1 MVEWVSVVHGAHTTY
16 TCGTVKS
23 WQSIRGDRNKS
34 ISHTLFDDFNTIS
47 TYVVWQCAMSCHRI
61 WLNYNARSFV
71 RLLAHS
77 LHRVYISQQ
86 YVCSIYLPHIRYAVH
101 AIRFRRACHP
111 TNQQRTIEATVLYM
125 CQKCTSIAMV
135 YTEPLSLSLSLCSTL
150 SLHIHSLTPCTEPLK
165 QPRIAKAHPN
175 C

>member
-1 MVEWVSVVHGAHTTY
+1 MEHTQRIRVELLSPGNRSEATETKAYLILSSMTLTPYPPTSYGNVPCHVIVSGWITMLVHSFVCSLILY
-16 TCGTVKS
+16 IV
-23 WQSIRGDRNKS
+23 S
-34 ISHTLFDDFNTIS
+34 ISLSN
-47 TYVVWQCAMSCHRI
+47 M
-61 WLNYNARSFV
+61 
-71 RLLAHS
+71 
-77 LHRVYISQQ
+77 